1 MGRLDDLSREH
12 ISYVKKNYT
21 EHQYAEFI
29 RLSNTPIQDAVAVDI
44 THDGSIR
51 PNEIRDSIVLWTKT
65 VKSSKI
71 DASFDVLMESKA
83 FDDAYSMLIT
93 AAFLLNIEPPYF
105 QCLYRHHLPRYA
117 LRGYVDGGVDC
128 NKLVKEIHDVLYRN
142 KVASKTNPLS
152 TSANKLHIDK
162 AFCDDVFTR
171 LKLLDKAQSFF
182 HAKEKIERMTTV
194 DTHGVDIVQT
204 HGQAFA
210 NAISKHDVQGM
221 KSMIDRYGVMI
232 AMLPFMNKRGHKVS
246 PMYHCF
252 MSILAEYETDGHS
265 LKRTEFVCADGSLLD
280 LPVPQRDPQHLEV
293 WRDVLTCIQT
303 SSLLGEKTYNNFSK
317 KYPQDNYGLF
327 APYARS
333 MWCGTEEYCDLLSAL
348 VHAGG
353 DCTLQRASKVTH
365 SSTTA
370 YMQEWARVQRR
381 QRRVA
386 WIARVLFICISP
398 APPPALMWSDV
409 VVPGA
414 EKTEG
419 GGLLMHMLVH
429 GQFQLAYELCSAYK
443 VRMPDGYDPYMKI
456 ASMIKETKHRDT
468 ANGII
473 TTLREIKPSC
483 SAPCSKDTAKL
494 FIDYPATLQILLADW
509 SIHSLSEY
517 EDLKEIIVHK
527 RDDVLATLNDDDNP
541 IPMESVYI
549 KWVELNALN
558 TILEEIF
565 GLKALSSNLPESAS
579 EIMPFS
585 HMAISNP
592 LLPPFVYAC

>member
-1 MGRLDDLSREH
+1 
-12 ISYVKKNYT
+12 
-21 EHQYAEFI
+21 
-29 RLSNTPIQDAVAVDI
+29 
-44 THDGSIR
+44 
-51 PNEIRDSIVLWTKT
+51 
-65 VKSSKI
+65 
-71 DASFDVLMESKA
+71 
-83 FDDAYSMLIT
+83 
-93 AAFLLNIEPPYF
+93 
-105 QCLYRHHLPRYA
+105 
-117 LRGYVDGGVDC
+117 
-128 NKLVKEIHDVLYRN
+128 
-142 KVASKTNPLS
+142 
-152 TSANKLHIDK
+152 
-162 AFCDDVFTR
+162 
-171 LKLLDKAQSFF
+171 
-182 HAKEKIERMTTV
+182 
-194 DTHGVDIVQT
+194 
-204 HGQAFA
+204 
-210 NAISKHDVQGM
+210 
-221 KSMIDRYGVMI
+221 
-232 AMLPFMNKRGHKVS
+232 
-246 PMYHCF
+246 
-252 MSILAEYETDGHS
+252 
-265 LKRTEFVCADGSLLD
+265 
-280 LPVPQRDPQHLEV
+280 
-293 WRDVLTCIQT
+293 
-303 SSLLGEKTYNNFSK
+303 
-317 KYPQDNYGLF
+317 
-327 APYARS
+327 
-333 MWCGTEEYCDLLSAL
+333 
-348 VHAGG
+348 
-353 DCTLQRASKVTH
+353 
-365 SSTTA
+365 
-370 YMQEWARVQRR
+370 
-381 QRRVA
+381 
-386 WIARVLFICISP
+386 
-398 APPPALMWSDV
+398 MWSDV

-565 GLKALSSNLPESAS
+565 GLKALLSNLPESAS

-592 LLPPFVYAC
+592 LLPPFVYAW